1 MGTPRKRDAIEQGLT
16 GAVRAWVWFPI
27 VAGIGVLSAEL
38 YVRSGYVLLDVNAG
52 LSDVAVDVFGKYMVL
67 VIAVERAAAVFVGM
81 FRNQN
86 KINWSLRIDRISQV
100 LEQEEA
106 PTAVL
111 KQVHAR
117 EQRLIRRLEDHGTIA
132 PIDGIPDVP
141 TDDDYRGYL
150 TSAQHAYEFQQ
161 ARFNSVSNRY
171 VALSVFVAGITLAA
185 LGLSLFRDLFS
196 PTPAPGAI
204 QAGFLRLA
212 DIFTTGGLLGGGS
225 TGLNAVVNKVS
236 DYANRK

>member
-1 MGTPRKRDAIEQGLT
+1 MPRKRDAIEQGLT

-52 LSDVAVDVFGKYMVL
+52 LSDVAVDIFGKYMVL

-100 LEQEEA
+100 LEQEKA

-117 EQRLIRRLEDHGTIA
+117 EQRLIGRLEDHGTIA
-132 PIDGIPDVP
+132 RIDGIPDEP

-150 TSAQHAYEFQQ
+150 TSARHAYEFQQ

-185 LGLSLFRDLFS
+185 LGLSLFRDLFP
-196 PTPAPGAI
+196 PTPPLGAI

-212 DIFTTGGLLGGGS
+212 DIFVTGGLLGGGS
-225 TGLNAVVNKVS
+225 AGLNAVVNKVS